1 MGKSRMGST
10 SGNRGFLATAGF
22 RFGKSISGSG
32 EGVREAAALFLA
44 GLRFGRSG
52 SGEMDSDSFFFDIAG
67 FTAVDF
73 LLGRSDEGVVARGL
87 GSVGRLPRLG
97 IASFRFGR
105 SDVGS
110 GSVGLG
116 IKSAEVSEGLG

>member
-1 MGKSRMGST
+1 MGKSRVGST
-10 SGNRGFLATAGF
+10 SGNRGFLTTAGF

-67 FTAVDF
+67 FTVDF
-73 LLGRSDEGVVARGL
+73 LLGRSDEGV
-87 GSVGRLPRLG
+87 GSVGRLPRLQNDKKKLNFFLLYD
-97 IASFRFGR
+97 S
-105 SDVGS
+105 
-110 GSVGLG
+110 
-116 IKSAEVSEGLG
+116 K